1 MQASTLPW
9 VPPGTCALVWPSN
22 LKPAT
27 LTKSNGS
34 SSSRSRSRSSG
45 GGSSG
50 AERRCHRATCQTSSD
65 SEAEVASTDL
75 EVTAL
80 LSLPGS
86 PTAIGQHSDSAGPLS
101 HHDVQISDLAVVGD
115 FLAVAFERQL
125 QGQVAVYSLA
135 QSLQEHDTPGTS
147 TSADPGRQ
155 RSDAGE
161 GVGLSLQPVRVIGFG
176 PHFPAEVHLHPEHGA
191 CQGSSSSSSS
201 SSSSCGDDGSDNGR
215 DSSELTTAAP
225 PDPCLRVSFSTATQ
239 PETTLDLC
247 LACGRNVSQH
257 VEEVGGGYVPE
268 QYDSTTLWALSYDGT
283 RVPVS
288 LAYRRDALRKD
299 GSNPCLLHVYGS
311 YGSRA
316 MLPHFN
322 RLDLALLDR
331 GFVLA
336 RAHVRGGGELGCAWH
351 LAGRRQRKYNSAL
364 DLLAAADALVAA
376 GYTRHERLAAA
387 TRSAGGIAV
396 GAAVNRRPS
405 AFRAALLDVPFLDVL
420 STMCDPSL
428 PLVVKER
435 RQWGDPLVDRQAWR
449 YIYSYSPYDG
459 LETGWRKAV
468 GAGQEDRL
476 QQRQGRD
483 EEHNIDKPSTNGGA
497 KGESSVKRAR
507 TQAKQGNGNSEGSG
521 INCKPSVAFPHLLL
535 TTSMHDT
542 RVPYH
547 EPAKYVAKLRALQAG
562 ELPAPD
568 CVPLAADVDGEEQQQ
583 QQDRGSAAGAQLGQ
597 SSGAAREGICLPL
610 VLLQT
615 SMTGGHG
622 AASAASH
629 RLQDRALKYGF
640 LMWALDAH
648 APRQP

>member
-1 MQASTLPW
+1 M
-9 VPPGTCALVWPSN
+9 
-22 LKPAT
+22 
-27 LTKSNGS
+27 
-34 SSSRSRSRSSG
+34 
-45 GGSSG
+45 
-50 AERRCHRATCQTSSD
+50 
-65 SEAEVASTDL
+65 
-75 EVTAL
+75 
-80 LSLPGS
+80 
-86 PTAIGQHSDSAGPLS
+86 
-101 HHDVQISDLAVVGD
+101 
-115 FLAVAFERQL
+115 
-125 QGQVAVYSLA
+125 
-135 QSLQEHDTPGTS
+135 
-147 TSADPGRQ
+147 
-155 RSDAGE
+155 
-161 GVGLSLQPVRVIGFG
+161 
-176 PHFPAEVHLHPEHGA
+176 
-191 CQGSSSSSSS
+191 
-201 SSSSCGDDGSDNGR
+201 
-215 DSSELTTAAP
+215 
-225 PDPCLRVSFSTATQ
+225 
-239 PETTLDLC
+239 
-247 LACGRNVSQH
+247 SQH

-268 QYDSTTLWALSYDGT
+268 QYDSTTLWAQSYDGT

-288 LAYRRDALRKD
+288 LAYRCDALRQD
-299 GSNPCLLHVYGS
+299 GTNPCLLHVYGS

-322 RLDLALLDR
+322 RLDLALLNR
-331 GFVLA
+331 GFVIA

-396 GAAVNRRPS
+396 GAAVNRRP
-405 AFRAALLDVPFLDVL
+405 AVFRAVLLDVPFLDVL

-449 YIYSYSPYDG
+449 YIHSYSPYDG
-459 LETGWRKAV
+459 LEAGWHKAV
-468 GAGQEDRL
+468 GAAQKEGL
-476 QQRQGRD
+476 RQGRD
-483 EEHNIDKPSTNGGA
+483 EKHDVDKPSIVESA
-497 KGESSVKRAR
+497 IGESSVKRAR
-507 TQAKQGNGNSEGSG
+507 TQAKQGNGNSEGNG

-568 CVPLAADVDGEEQQQ
+568 CVPQAADVDGEEQQQ
-583 QQDRGSAAGAQLGQ
+583 QQDRGSAAGTQLGQ
-597 SSGAAREGICLPL
+597 STGAAREGTCLPL

-629 RLQDRALKYGF
+629 RLKDRALKYGF